1 MIGPNEIWATAIS
14 KKTGQPKTRVWCGTT
29 TSTAPTT
36 KIHRG
41 AGESSVLRDPRH
53 HPPNT
58 IDSGQYTL
66 NAWEPRDNVVG
77 FIARIDVGEEKIR
90 MEGKGWWRCRCCSRA
105 HVRSPDATKQ
115 RPSSPC
121 RQSPPW
127 GQPKPTRFLFWAW
140 AAVLQAAAARRH
152 PSARSVTDTLPCHY
166 SRLLHLTSPR
176 VLDALLFCRSN

>member
-1 MIGPNEIWATAIS
+1 M
-14 KKTGQPKTRVWCGTT
+14 WCGTT

-77 FIARIDVGEEKIR
+77 FIARIDVGATRRRVGEEMIR

-115 RPSSPC
+115 RPSSAC
-121 RQSPPW
+121 RQSPPYV
-127 GQPKPTRFLFWAW
+127 G
-140 AAVLQAAAARRH
+140 AAETHALSLLGLGGGTAGCSGTPASVRPIRHRH
-152 PSARSVTDTLPCHY
+152 PALP
-166 SRLLHLTSPR
+166 LLQTPPSNLASSPR
-176 VLDALLFCRSN
+176 CSSLLQVQLMTLL